1 MQYKIE
7 KLDNFGRGISHI
19 NNKIVFISN
28 ALGDEVVDA
37 TTTYSNKKFDEA
49 KVNEIIEV
57 SRMRIKPICPYF
69 DICGGCNLLHMNY
82 DDQLKF
88 KYNKVKDIIFKYLK
102 ENIKVNDVIYSNQFN
117 YRNKAS
123 FEVKEKLCY
132 KMRKSTN
139 LVDINY
145 CYLLDKNINDIVH
158 VLNNLNLKNIN
169 NITIRTGEEDIM
181 VIISGNPTQEIID
194 ALKEKARSIYVND
207 KLVYGRSNIVSKI
220 GNYEFFVS
228 DKSFFQVNKYNV
240 KNLYDKVL
248 EYAELTG
255 NENIL
260 DLYCGTGTIGIYL
273 SKYAKSVIGIEVN
286 EQAIFDANVN
296 KNKNNIENISFIC
309 DTTSNINNIENIS
322 FICDT
327 TSNINNIV
335 NNDFDVI
342 IVDPPRSGLD
352 KNTINFLINSKAK
365 RIVYVSCDI
374 MTLVRDLNIL
384 KQDYD
389 IREITPVDMFPNTYH
404 VECVCVLNL
413 K

>member
-28 ALGDEVVDA
+28 ALEDEVIDA

-309 DTTSNINNIENIS
+309 DTTSNINNL
-322 FICDT
+322 
-327 TSNINNIV
+327 V

-404 VECVCVLNL
+404 VECVCVLKL

>member
-28 ALGDEVVDA
+28 ALEDEVIDA

-102 ENIKVNDVIYSNQFN
+102 EDIKVNDVIYSNQFN

-309 DTTSNINNIENIS
+309 DTTSNINNI
-322 FICDT
+322 
-327 TSNINNIV
+327 V

-404 VECVCVLNL
+404 VECVCVLKL

>member
-28 ALGDEVVDA
+28 ALEDEVVDA

-57 SRMRIKPICPYF
+57 SKMRIKPICPYF

-82 DDQLKF
+82 DEQLKF

-145 CYLLDKNINDIVH
+145 CYLLDNNINDIVH
-158 VLNNLNLKNIN
+158 VLNKLNLKNIN

-181 VIISGNPTQEIID
+181 VIISGNPAHEIID

-207 KLVYGRSNIVSKI
+207 KLVYGKSNILSKI
-220 GNYEFFVS
+220 GNYEFFVL
-228 DKSFFQVNKYNV
+228 DKSFFQVNKYNI

-296 KNKNNIENISFIC
+296 KNK
-309 DTTSNINNIENIS
+309 NNIENIS

>member
-145 CYLLDKNINDIVH
+145 CYLLDNNINDIVH

-181 VIISGNPTQEIID
+181 VSISGNPTQEIID
-194 ALKEKARSIYVND
+194 ALREKARSIYVND

-220 GNYEFFVS
+220 GNYEFLVS
-228 DKSFFQVNKYNV
+228 AKSFFQVNKYNV

-309 DTTSNINNIENIS
+309 DTTSNINNI
-322 FICDT
+322 
-327 TSNINNIV
+327 V

-365 RIVYVSCDI
+365 RVVYVSCDI

-404 VECVCVLNL
+404 VETVCILER

>member
-28 ALGDEVVDA
+28 ALEDEVVDA

-49 KVNEIIEV
+49 KVNEIIEA
-57 SRMRIKPICPYF
+57 SKMRIKPICPYF

-82 DDQLKF
+82 DEQLKF

-145 CYLLDKNINDIVH
+145 CYLLDNNINDIVH

-181 VIISGNPTQEIID
+181 VIISGNPAHEIID

-207 KLVYGRSNIVSKI
+207 KLVYGKSNIVSKI

-309 DTTSNINNIENIS
+309 DTTSNINNI
-322 FICDT
+322 
-327 TSNINNIV
+327 V

-352 KNTINFLINSKAK
+352 KNTINFLINSKTK

>member
-28 ALGDEVVDA
+28 ALEDEVVDA
-37 TTTYSNKKFDEA
+37 TTTYLNKKFDEA

-102 ENIKVNDVIYSNQFN
+102 EDIKVNDVIYSNQFN

-309 DTTSNINNIENIS
+309 DTTSNINNI
-322 FICDT
+322 
-327 TSNINNIV
+327 V
-335 NNDFDVI
+335 NDDFDVI

-404 VECVCVLNL
+404 VETVCILER

>member
-28 ALGDEVVDA
+28 ALEDEVVDA

-57 SRMRIKPICPYF
+57 SRMRITPICPYF

-102 ENIKVNDVIYSNQFN
+102 EDIKVNDVIYSNQFN

-145 CYLLDKNINDIVH
+145 CYLLDNNINDIVH

-181 VIISGNPTQEIID
+181 VSISGNPTQEIID
-194 ALKEKARSIYVND
+194 ALKEKVKSIYVND

-309 DTTSNINNIENIS
+309 DTTSNINNI
-322 FICDT
+322 
-327 TSNINNIV
+327 V

-352 KNTINFLINSKAK
+352 KNTINFLINSKAR

-404 VECVCVLNL
+404 VETVCILER

>member
-28 ALGDEVVDA
+28 ALEDEVVDA

-145 CYLLDKNINDIVH
+145 CYLLDNNINDIVH

-309 DTTSNINNIENIS
+309 DTTSNINNI
-322 FICDT
+322 
-327 TSNINNIV
+327 V

-404 VECVCVLNL
+404 VECVSVLHRKSL
-413 K
+413 EK

>member
-28 ALGDEVVDA
+28 ALEDEVVDA

-228 DKSFFQVNKYNV
+228 DKSFFQINKYNV

-309 DTTSNINNIENIS
+309 DTTSNINNI
-322 FICDT
+322 
-327 TSNINNIV
+327 V

-365 RIVYVSCDI
+365 RVVYVSCDI

-404 VECVCVLNL
+404 VETVCILER

>member
-28 ALGDEVVDA
+28 ALEDEVVDA

-145 CYLLDKNINDIVH
+145 CYLLDNNINDIVH

-309 DTTSNINNIENIS
+309 DTTSNINNI
-322 FICDT
+322 
-327 TSNINNIV
+327 V

-404 VECVCVLNL
+404 VECVCVLKL

>member
-28 ALGDEVVDA
+28 ALEDEVVDA

-228 DKSFFQVNKYNV
+228 DKSFFQINKYNV

-296 KNKNNIENISFIC
+296 KNK
-309 DTTSNINNIENIS
+309 NNIENIS

-404 VECVCVLNL
+404 VECVCVLKL

>member
-28 ALGDEVVDA
+28 ALEDEVVDA

-181 VIISGNPTQEIID
+181 VSISGNPTQEIID

-309 DTTSNINNIENIS
+309 DTTSNINNI
-322 FICDT
+322 
-327 TSNINNIV
+327 V

-352 KNTINFLINSKAK
+352 KNTINFLINSKAR

-404 VECVCVLNL
+404 VETVCILER

>member
-28 ALGDEVVDA
+28 ALEDEVVDA

-49 KVNEIIEV
+49 KVNEIIEG

-102 ENIKVNDVIYSNQFN
+102 EDIKVNDVIYSNQFN

-181 VIISGNPTQEIID
+181 VIISGNPTREIID

-309 DTTSNINNIENIS
+309 DTTSNINNI
-322 FICDT
+322 
-327 TSNINNIV
+327 V

-352 KNTINFLINSKAK
+352 KNTINFLINSKAR

-404 VECVCVLNL
+404 VETVCILER

>member
-28 ALGDEVVDA
+28 ALEDEVVDA

-49 KVNEIIEV
+49 KVNEIIEG

-181 VIISGNPTQEIID
+181 VSISGNPTQEIID

-248 EYAELTG
+248 EYAELIG

-296 KNKNNIENISFIC
+296 KNK
-309 DTTSNINNIENIS
+309 NNIENIS

-404 VECVCVLNL
+404 VETVCILER

>member
-28 ALGDEVVDA
+28 ALEDEVVDA
-37 TTTYSNKKFDEA
+37 TTIYSNKKFDEA

-139 LVDINY
+139 LVDIKY
-145 CYLLDKNINDIVH
+145 CYLLDNNINDIVH
-158 VLNNLNLKNIN
+158 VLNSLNLKNIN

-309 DTTSNINNIENIS
+309 DTTSNINNI
-322 FICDT
+322 
-327 TSNINNIV
+327 V

-352 KNTINFLINSKAK
+352 KNTINFLINSKAR

-404 VECVCVLNL
+404 VECVCVLKL

>member
-19 NNKIVFISN
+19 NNKIVFISD
-28 ALGDEVVDA
+28 ALEDEVVDA

-49 KVNEIIEV
+49 KVNEIIKV

-102 ENIKVNDVIYSNQFN
+102 EDIKVNDVIYSNQFN

-139 LVDINY
+139 LVDIKY
-145 CYLLDKNINDIVH
+145 CYLLDNNINDIVH

-194 ALKEKARSIYVND
+194 ALKEKARLIYVND
-207 KLVYGRSNIVSKI
+207 KLVYGKSNIVSKI

-309 DTTSNINNIENIS
+309 DTTSNINNI
-322 FICDT
+322 
-327 TSNINNIV
+327 V

-404 VECVCVLNL
+404 VECVCVLKL

>member
-28 ALGDEVVDA
+28 ALEDEVVDA

-194 ALKEKARSIYVND
+194 ALKEKAKSIYVND
-207 KLVYGRSNIVSKI
+207 KLVYGKSNIVSKI

-309 DTTSNINNIENIS
+309 DTTSNINNI
-322 FICDT
+322 
-327 TSNINNIV
+327 V
-335 NNDFDVI
+335 NNNFDVI

-365 RIVYVSCDI
+365 RVVYVSCDI

-404 VECVCVLNL
+404 VECVCVLKL

>member
-28 ALGDEVVDA
+28 ALEDEVIDA

-102 ENIKVNDVIYSNQFN
+102 EDIKVNDVIYSNQFN

-309 DTTSNINNIENIS
+309 DTTSNINNI
-322 FICDT
+322 
-327 TSNINNIV
+327 V

-365 RIVYVSCDI
+365 RVVYVSCDI

-404 VECVCVLNL
+404 VECVCVLKL

>member
-28 ALGDEVVDA
+28 ALEDEVVDA

-57 SRMRIKPICPYF
+57 SKMRIKPICPYF

-240 KNLYDKVL
+240 KKLYDKVL

-296 KNKNNIENISFIC
+296 KNK
-309 DTTSNINNIENIS
+309 NNIENIS

-404 VECVCVLNL
+404 VETVCILER

>member
-28 ALGDEVVDA
+28 ALEDEVVDA

-132 KMRKSTN
+132 KIRKSTN

-194 ALKEKARSIYVND
+194 ALKEKAKSIYVND

-248 EYAELTG
+248 ECAELTG

-309 DTTSNINNIENIS
+309 DTTSNINNI
-322 FICDT
+322 
-327 TSNINNIV
+327 V

-365 RIVYVSCDI
+365 RVVYVSCDI

-404 VECVCVLNL
+404 VECVCVLKL

>member
-28 ALGDEVVDA
+28 ALEDEVVDA

-82 DDQLKF
+82 DEQLKF

-309 DTTSNINNIENIS
+309 DTTSNINNI
-322 FICDT
+322 
-327 TSNINNIV
+327 V

-365 RIVYVSCDI
+365 RVVYVSCDI

-404 VECVCVLNL
+404 VECVCVLKL

>member
-28 ALGDEVVDA
+28 ALEDEVVDA
-37 TTTYSNKKFDEA
+37 TTIYSNKRFDEA

-139 LVDINY
+139 LVDIKY
-145 CYLLDKNINDIVH
+145 CYLLDNNINDIVH

-309 DTTSNINNIENIS
+309 DTTSNINNI
-322 FICDT
+322 
-327 TSNINNIV
+327 V

-365 RIVYVSCDI
+365 RVVYVSCDI

-404 VECVCVLNL
+404 VETVCILER

>member
-28 ALGDEVVDA
+28 ALEEEVVDA

-145 CYLLDKNINDIVH
+145 CYLLDKNINDVVH

-207 KLVYGRSNIVSKI
+207 KLVYGKSNIVSKI

-309 DTTSNINNIENIS
+309 DTTSNINNI
-322 FICDT
+322 
-327 TSNINNIV
+327 V

-404 VECVCVLNL
+404 VECVSVLHRKSL
-413 K
+413 EK

>member
-28 ALGDEVVDA
+28 ALEDEVVDA

-49 KVNEIIEV
+49 KVNEIIDV

-309 DTTSNINNIENIS
+309 DTTSNINNI
-322 FICDT
+322 
-327 TSNINNIV
+327 V

-352 KNTINFLINSKAK
+352 KNTINFLINSKAR

-404 VECVCVLNL
+404 VECVCVLKL

>member
-28 ALGDEVVDA
+28 ALEDEVVDA

-57 SRMRIKPICPYF
+57 SRMRINPICPYF

-102 ENIKVNDVIYSNQFN
+102 EDIKVNDVIYSNQFN

-139 LVDINY
+139 LVDIKY
-145 CYLLDKNINDIVH
+145 CYLLDNNINDIVH

-181 VIISGNPTQEIID
+181 VIISGNPAHEIID

-207 KLVYGRSNIVSKI
+207 KLVYGKSNIVSKI

-309 DTTSNINNIENIS
+309 DTTSNINNI
-322 FICDT
+322 
-327 TSNINNIV
+327 V

-404 VECVCVLNL
+404 VECVCVL
-413 K
+413 KIK

>member
-28 ALGDEVVDA
+28 ALEDEVIDA

-139 LVDINY
+139 LVDIKY

-207 KLVYGRSNIVSKI
+207 KLVYGKCNIVSKI

-309 DTTSNINNIENIS
+309 DTTSNINNI
-322 FICDT
+322 
-327 TSNINNIV
+327 V

-365 RIVYVSCDI
+365 RVVYVSCDI

-404 VECVCVLNL
+404 VETVCILER

>member
-28 ALGDEVVDA
+28 ALEDEVVDA

-82 DDQLKF
+82 DEQLKF

-181 VIISGNPTQEIID
+181 VIISGNPSHEIID
-194 ALKEKARSIYVND
+194 ALKEKAKSIYVND

-309 DTTSNINNIENIS
+309 DTTSNINNI
-322 FICDT
+322 
-327 TSNINNIV
+327 V

-352 KNTINFLINSKAK
+352 KNTINFLINSKVK
-365 RIVYVSCDI
+365 RVVYVSCDI

-389 IREITPVDMFPNTYH
+389 IRKITPVDMFPNTYH
-404 VECVCVLNL
+404 VECVCVLKL

>member
-28 ALGDEVVDA
+28 ALEDEVVDA

-145 CYLLDKNINDIVH
+145 CYLLDNNINDIVH

-181 VIISGNPTQEIID
+181 VSISGNPTQEIID

-309 DTTSNINNIENIS
+309 DTTSNINNI
-322 FICDT
+322 
-327 TSNINNIV
+327 V

-352 KNTINFLINSKAK
+352 KNTINFLINSKAR

-404 VECVCVLNL
+404 VETVCILER

>member
-28 ALGDEVVDA
+28 ALEDEVVDA

-139 LVDINY
+139 LVDIKY
-145 CYLLDKNINDIVH
+145 CYLLDNNINDIVH

-194 ALKEKARSIYVND
+194 ALKEKVRSIYVND

-248 EYAELTG
+248 ECAELTG

-309 DTTSNINNIENIS
+309 DTTSNINNI
-322 FICDT
+322 
-327 TSNINNIV
+327 V

-365 RIVYVSCDI
+365 RVVYVSCDI

-404 VECVCVLNL
+404 VECVCVLKL

>member
-28 ALGDEVVDA
+28 ALEDEVVDA

-49 KVNEIIEV
+49 KVNEIIEG

-139 LVDINY
+139 LVDIKY
-145 CYLLDKNINDIVH
+145 CYLLDNNINDIVH

-309 DTTSNINNIENIS
+309 DTTSNINNI
-322 FICDT
+322 
-327 TSNINNIV
+327 V

-352 KNTINFLINSKAK
+352 KNTIKFLINSKAK
-365 RIVYVSCDI
+365 RVVYVSCDI

-404 VECVCVLNL
+404 VECVCVLKL

>member
-28 ALGDEVVDA
+28 ALEDEVVDA

-57 SRMRIKPICPYF
+57 SKMRIKPICPYF

-82 DDQLKF
+82 DEQLKF

-181 VIISGNPTQEIID
+181 VIISGNPAYEIID

-207 KLVYGRSNIVSKI
+207 KLVYGKSNIVSKI

-309 DTTSNINNIENIS
+309 DTTSNINNI
-322 FICDT
+322 
-327 TSNINNIV
+327 V

-404 VECVCVLNL
+404 VECVCVLKL

>member
-28 ALGDEVVDA
+28 ALEDEVVDA

-57 SRMRIKPICPYF
+57 SKMRIKPICPYF

-145 CYLLDKNINDIVH
+145 CYLLDKNINDVVH

-181 VIISGNPTQEIID
+181 VIISGNPAHEIID

-207 KLVYGRSNIVSKI
+207 KLVYGKSNIVSKI
-220 GNYEFFVS
+220 GNYEFFIS

-309 DTTSNINNIENIS
+309 DTTSNINNI
-322 FICDT
+322 
-327 TSNINNIV
+327 V

-404 VECVCVLNL
+404 VETVCILER

>member
-28 ALGDEVVDA
+28 ALEDEVVDA

-145 CYLLDKNINDIVH
+145 CYLLDNNINDIVH

-194 ALKEKARSIYVND
+194 ALKEKAKSIYVND

-309 DTTSNINNIENIS
+309 DTTSNINNI
-322 FICDT
+322 
-327 TSNINNIV
+327 V

-352 KNTINFLINSKAK
+352 KNTINFLINSKAR

-404 VECVCVLNL
+404 VETVCILER

>member
-28 ALGDEVVDA
+28 ALEDEVVDA

-49 KVNEIIEV
+49 KVNEIIEA
-57 SRMRIKPICPYF
+57 SKMRIKPICPYF

-82 DDQLKF
+82 DEQLKF

-145 CYLLDKNINDIVH
+145 CYLLDNNINDIVH
-158 VLNNLNLKNIN
+158 ILNNLNLKNIN

-207 KLVYGRSNIVSKI
+207 KLVYGKSNIVSKI

-228 DKSFFQVNKYNV
+228 YKSFFQVNKYNV

-309 DTTSNINNIENIS
+309 DTTSNINNI
-322 FICDT
+322 
-327 TSNINNIV
+327 V

-389 IREITPVDMFPNTYH
+389 IIEITPVDMFPNTYH
-404 VECVCVLNL
+404 VECVAVLKL

>member
-28 ALGDEVVDA
+28 ALEDEVVDA

-102 ENIKVNDVIYSNQFN
+102 EDIKVNDVIYSNQFN

-309 DTTSNINNIENIS
+309 DTTSNINNI
-322 FICDT
+322 
-327 TSNINNIV
+327 V

-365 RIVYVSCDI
+365 RVVYVSCDI

-404 VECVCVLNL
+404 VECVCVLKL

>member
-28 ALGDEVVDA
+28 ALEDEVVDA

-139 LVDINY
+139 LVDIKY
-145 CYLLDKNINDIVH
+145 CYLLDNNINDIVH

-194 ALKEKARSIYVND
+194 ALKEKAKSIYVND

-248 EYAELTG
+248 ECAELTG

-309 DTTSNINNIENIS
+309 DTTSNINNI
-322 FICDT
+322 
-327 TSNINNIV
+327 V
-335 NNDFDVI
+335 NNNFDVI

-404 VECVCVLNL
+404 VECVCVLKL

>member
-28 ALGDEVVDA
+28 ALEDEVVDA

-49 KVNEIIEV
+49 KVNEIIEG

-139 LVDINY
+139 LVDIKY
-145 CYLLDKNINDIVH
+145 CYLLDNNINDIVH

-309 DTTSNINNIENIS
+309 DTTSNINNI
-322 FICDT
+322 
-327 TSNINNIV
+327 V

-365 RIVYVSCDI
+365 RVVYVSCDI

-404 VECVCVLNL
+404 VECVCVLKL

>member
-1 MQYKIE
+1 MKYKIE
-7 KLDNFGRGISHI
+7 KLDNFGRGIGHI

-28 ALGDEVVDA
+28 ALEDEVVDA

-145 CYLLDKNINDIVH
+145 CYLLDNNINDIVH

-220 GNYEFFVS
+220 GNYDFFVS

-309 DTTSNINNIENIS
+309 DTTSNINNI
-322 FICDT
+322 
-327 TSNINNIV
+327 V

-404 VECVCVLNL
+404 VECVSVLSR
-413 K
+413 KAQ

>member
-28 ALGDEVVDA
+28 ALEDEVVDA

-49 KVNEIIEV
+49 KLNEIIEV

-102 ENIKVNDVIYSNQFN
+102 EDIKVNDVIYSNQFN

-139 LVDINY
+139 LVDIKY
-145 CYLLDKNINDIVH
+145 CYLLDNNINDIVH

-194 ALKEKARSIYVND
+194 ALKEKAKSIYVND
-207 KLVYGRSNIVSKI
+207 KLVYGKSNIVSKI

-309 DTTSNINNIENIS
+309 DTTSNINNI
-322 FICDT
+322 
-327 TSNINNIV
+327 V

-404 VECVCVLNL
+404 VECVCVLKL

>member
-28 ALGDEVVDA
+28 ALDEEVVDA

-57 SRMRIKPICPYF
+57 SKMRIKPICPYF

-82 DDQLKF
+82 DEQLKF

-145 CYLLDKNINDIVH
+145 CYLLDNNINDIVH

-181 VIISGNPTQEIID
+181 VIISGNPAHEIID

-207 KLVYGRSNIVSKI
+207 KLVYGKSNIVSKI

-309 DTTSNINNIENIS
+309 DTTSNINNI
-322 FICDT
+322 
-327 TSNINNIV
+327 V